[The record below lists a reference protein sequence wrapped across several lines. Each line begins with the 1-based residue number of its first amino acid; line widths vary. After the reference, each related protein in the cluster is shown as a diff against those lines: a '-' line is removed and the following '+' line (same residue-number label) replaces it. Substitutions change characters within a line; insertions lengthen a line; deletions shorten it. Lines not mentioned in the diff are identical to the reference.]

1 MTRVMGN
8 GHADHP
14 RPRTLNFGDGSAG
27 SPRTA
32 GTVPTV
38 LVADVRQLGQG
49 AVAQPALVK
58 GFDQKGCPRAIELVD
73 LPGAAAAG
81 KGESA

>member
-1 MTRVMGN
+1 MARVMGN

-27 SPRTA
+27 SPRTG

-38 LVADVRQLGQG
+38 LVANVHQLGQG
-49 AVAQPALVK
+49 SVAQPSLVK
-58 GFDQKGCPRAIELVD
+58 GFNQKGYPRAIELVD
-73 LPGAAAAG
+73 LP
-81 KGESA
+81 